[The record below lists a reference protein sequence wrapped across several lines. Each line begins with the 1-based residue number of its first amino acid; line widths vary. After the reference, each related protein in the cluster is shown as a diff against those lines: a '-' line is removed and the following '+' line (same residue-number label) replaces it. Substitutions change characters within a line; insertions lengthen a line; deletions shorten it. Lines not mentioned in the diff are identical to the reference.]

1 MKKTLISLFCA
12 LCLIAATDAQT
23 KKSPVVFDAY
33 EWDFGTVE
41 SAEGTVCHTFTFKNN
56 SKEAVKIDRDIPSCE
71 CVRAFY
77 DDVTVEPGEEATV
90 MVSFNPKKENGKSNR
105 RVELIDKDGNTL
117 ASLSVKAVVNQTVGG
132 NDLER
137 NYPYRDHTLSYAE
150 RTENLISLLTP
161 EEKVGLMMNK
171 SVSVDRLGIE
181 SYNWWSEA
189 CHGVRQSDYTVYPQP
204 IGMAAAFN
212 EQLVYDVFSEVS
224 DEARAN
230 WNRSERVYNVPMG
243 VVYYPG
249 NPELTFWCP
258 NVNIFRDPRWGR
270 GQETYGEDPYMN
282 AVLGVQ
288 NVLGMQGNDD
298 KYFKTHACAKHYAVH
313 SGPEPLRHSYDASVS
328 MRDLWETYLP
338 AFKALVQKG
347 NVREVMCAYNRY
359 EGEPCCTSD
368 RLLVD
373 ILRRKWGYDGIVLTD
388 CDAINNFYN
397 KGQHETHAGP
407 LEASVDAVLN
417 GTDLECGK
425 VFMVLEEALQKGLI
439 EESVLDDHLRR
450 TLYGR
455 FELGMFD
462 PADMIP
468 WKDLGPEVI
477 SSEKNHQTA
486 IQAARESMTLLHN
499 DGILPLSKNLK
510 KIAVVG
516 PNANDAALLN
526 GNYGGTPT
534 ADHTFTLLDGIRK
547 AVPGTEVYY
556 AQGCTLTEGYDTI
569 SYLKDFNDGKGIYV
583 EFFNN
588 NDLEGTP
595 DATGYYDKAL
605 NFSTF
610 GAWGF
615 AEGISTD
622 KVSVRATGKFTAP
635 FTGEM
640 KYALSSDNGY
650 ILKINGKVHEEAK
663 GGGRRGFGF
672 RRGAEYKSFNVVKG
686 ETYDIEIEY
695 RRGTGNFA
703 MLSADIC
710 ERRLIQFDQ
719 LAADVADADAIIVIG
734 GISAQMEGEGGDK
747 ADIEL
752 PEVQQ
757 RLIRAMKATGKPV
770 VVVNCSGSAIAFGSI
785 KDQYNALLQA
795 WYPGQGGSQAL
806 AEVIFGD
813 YNPGG
818 KLPVTFYES
827 TADLPDFL
835 DYSMENRTYRYFRGT
850 PQYAFGYGLSYTTFE
865 VGKGK
870 ISKKS
875 MKADGS
881 VTVTVP
887 VTNTG
892 DREGTETIQVYVKA
906 LDYDEASIKDLK
918 GFSKVSLKPGETKKV
933 EIVLNGE
940 SFQYYDPSI
949 DELSTK
955 TGRYQIFYGTS
966 SLEKDLKTIDF
977 VVK

>member
-1 MKKTLISLFCA
+1 
-12 LCLIAATDAQT
+12 
-23 KKSPVVFDAY
+23 
-33 EWDFGTVE
+33 
-41 SAEGTVCHTFTFKNN
+41 
-56 SKEAVKIDRDIPSCE
+56 
-71 CVRAFY
+71 
-77 DDVTVEPGEEATV
+77 
-90 MVSFNPKKENGKSNR
+90 
-105 RVELIDKDGNTL
+105 
-117 ASLSVKAVVNQTVGG
+117 
-132 NDLER
+132 
-137 NYPYRDHTLSYAE
+137 
-150 RTENLISLLTP
+150 
-161 EEKVGLMMNK
+161 MMNK

-212 EQLVYDVFSEVS
+212 SELVYDVFSEVS

-243 VVYYPG
+243 VIYYPG

-425 VFMVLEEALQKGLI
+425 VFMVLEEALEKDMI
-439 EESVLDDHLRR
+439 DEEVLDEHLRR

-477 SSEKNHQTA
+477 SSESNHQTA

-499 DGILPLSKNLK
+499 NGILPLAKNLK

-516 PNANDAALLN
+516 PNADDAALLN

-534 ADHTFTLLDGIRK
+534 AEHTFTLLQGIK
-547 AVPGTEVYY
+547 AAVPGTEVYY
-556 AQGCTLTEGYDTI
+556 NQACPLTEGYETI
-569 SYLKDFNDGKGIYV
+569 SYLKDFNDGKGIFV

-595 DATGYYDKAL
+595 DATGYYNKAL

-622 KVSVRATGKFTAP
+622 KISVRATGKFTAP

-640 KYALSSDNGY
+640 KYAISSDNGY
-650 ILKINGKVHEEAK
+650 TFKVNGETVETAT

-672 RRGAEYKSFNVVKG
+672 RRSVEYKSFNVVKG
-686 ETYDIEIEY
+686 ETYDIVIEY
-695 RRGTGNFA
+695 KRGTGNFA
-703 MLSADIC
+703 MLNADIC
-710 ERRLIQFDQ
+710 ERRLIEFDNV
-719 LAADVADADAIIVIG
+719 AKDVADADVIIVIG
-734 GISAQMEGEGGDK
+734 GISAQLEGEGGDK

-770 VVVNCSGSAIAFGSI
+770 VVVNCSGSAIAFGSV
-785 KDQYNALLQA
+785 KGQYDALLQA
-795 WYPGQGGSQAL
+795 WYPGQGGAQAL

-827 TADLPDFL
+827 TNDLPDFL
-835 DYSMENRTYRYFRGT
+835 DYSMENRTYRYFRGV

-870 ISKKS
+870 VSKKS
-875 MKADGS
+875 MKNDGS

-887 VTNTG
+887 VENTG
-892 DREGTETIQVYVKA
+892 DREGTETIQVYIKA
-906 LDYDEASIKDLK
+906 LDYAEAPIKSLK
-918 GFSKVSLKPGETKKV
+918 GFKKINLKAGEKGKV
-933 EIVLNGE
+933 EIVLDGE

-949 DELSTK
+949 DELSTRP
-955 TGRYQIFYGTS
+955 GRYQILYGTS
-966 SLEKDLKTIDF
+966 SLEKDLKSIDF

>member
-1 MKKTLISLFCA
+1 M
-12 LCLIAATDAQT
+12 D
-23 KKSPVVFDAY
+23 
-33 EWDFGTVE
+33 WM
-41 SAEGTVCHTFTFKNN
+41 
-56 SKEAVKIDRDIPSCE
+56 EAVVHTTTMGADIVSEVLMNAGAVGTSIEDR
-71 CVRAFY
+71 Y
-77 DDVTVEPGEEATV
+77 DVT
-90 MVSFNPKKENGKSNR
+90 SSKKEDGMWDM
-105 RVELIDKDGNTL
+105 ID
-117 ASLSVKAVVNQTVGG
+117 
-132 NDLER
+132 
-137 NYPYRDHTLSYAE
+137 
-150 RTENLISLLTP
+150 
-161 EEKVGLMMNK
+161 EE
-171 SVSVDRLGIE
+171 
-181 SYNWWSEA
+181 
-189 CHGVRQSDYTVYPQP
+189 
-204 IGMAAAFN
+204 
-212 EQLVYDVFSEVS
+212 
-224 DEARAN
+224 
-230 WNRSERVYNVPMG
+230 
-243 VVYYPG
+243 
-249 NPELTFWCP
+249 
-258 NVNIFRDPRWGR
+258 
-270 GQETYGEDPYMN
+270 
-282 AVLGVQ
+282 
-288 NVLGMQGNDD
+288 
-298 KYFKTHACAKHYAVH
+298 
-313 SGPEPLRHSYDASVS
+313 
-328 MRDLWETYLP
+328 
-338 AFKALVQKG
+338 
-347 NVREVMCAYNRY
+347 
-359 EGEPCCTSD
+359 
-368 RLLVD
+368 
-373 ILRRKWGYDGIVLTD
+373 
-388 CDAINNFYN
+388 
-397 KGQHETHAGP
+397 
-407 LEASVDAVLN
+407 
-417 GTDLECGK
+417 
-425 VFMVLEEALQKGLI
+425 
-439 EESVLDDHLRR
+439 VLDGHLRR

-477 SSEKNHQTA
+477 SSESNHQTA
-486 IQAARESMTLLHN
+486 IQAARESMVLLEN
-499 DGILPLSKNLK
+499 KGGLLPLAKNLK

-516 PNANDAALLN
+516 PNADDAALLN

-534 ADHTFTLLDGIRK
+534 AEHTFTLLQGIK
-547 AVPGTEVYY
+547 AAVPGTEVYY
-556 AQGCTLTEGYDTI
+556 NQACPLTEGYETI

-595 DATGYYDKAL
+595 DATGYYNKAL

-622 KVSVRATGKFTAP
+622 KISVRATGKFTAP

-640 KYALSSDNGY
+640 KYAISSDNGY
-650 ILKINGKVHEEAK
+650 TFKVNGETVEAAT

-672 RRGAEYKSFNVVKG
+672 RRGVEYKSFNVVKG
-686 ETYDIEIEY
+686 ETYDIAIEY
-695 RRGTGNFA
+695 KRGTGNFA
-703 MLSADIC
+703 MLNADIC
-710 ERRLIQFDQ
+710 ERRLIEFDEV
-719 LAADVADADAIIVIG
+719 AKNVADADVIIVIG
-734 GISAQMEGEGGDK
+734 GISAQLEGEGGDK

-770 VVVNCSGSAIAFGSI
+770 VVVNCSGSAIAFGSV
-785 KDQYNALLQA
+785 KGQYDALLQA
-795 WYPGQGGSQAL
+795 WYPGQGGAQAL

-835 DYSMENRTYRYFRGT
+835 DYSMENRTYRYFRGV

-870 ISKKS
+870 VSKKS
-875 MKADGS
+875 MKTDGS

-887 VTNTG
+887 VENTG

-933 EIVLNGE
+933 EIVLDGE

-966 SLEKDLKTIDF
+966 SREQDLKTIDF
-977 VVK
+977 IVK